1 MAFER
6 EDVFVH
12 GVEHVGGLREEGLL
26 EFVGGRD
33 PVAGADD
40 GRRGVELVEMEISVK
55 GKGYIVR
62 SEAKGAVGKVAKV
75 CGVALPP
82 VLRPL
87 ETAGRAR
94 TTTD

>member
-1 MAFER
+1 M
-6 EDVFVH
+6 
-12 GVEHVGGLREEGLL
+12 LC
-26 EFVGGRD
+26 
-33 PVAGADD
+33 
-40 GRRGVELVEMEISVK
+40 VEMEISVK

-62 SEAKGAVGKVAKV
+62 SETKGAVGKVAKA
-75 CGVALPP
+75 CGVVLPP